1 MKKNIVYLLLA
12 SVLLL
17 TGCANYLDQDPED
30 LNSMDKIFSSKIE
43 TTKWYNRIY
52 SDDFMVQE
60 MHYSGQIPYFWCTD
74 ESAYIMESFV
84 RNIAEGKMSPD
95 NYYGYTGYNLYFFV
109 RYYQAIRHCNVFLEN
124 VDQCAELGEIDRR
137 TMKAEAR
144 FMRAYYHYLLLR
156 LYGPIPIAETSRT
169 ADQIATAQ
177 ARNTL
182 TECVNWINKEIDW
195 VCENGMPA
203 ARDEKFTLGLPTIGA
218 ARAIQSRMA
227 LMVASPLFN
236 GNTAYK
242 NWKNNDG
249 TVLMPQTYD
258 KELWKTAADAAKTVI
273 DMPEYKL
280 LKPAADATF
289 DEIVDNYRAVTTT
302 WGADKNT
309 EIIWGHPNSV
319 QWYGMC
325 ALPARWYGWNGR
337 YSLAIGMVNDFFMAD
352 GSVSRPLEEWF
363 SSKKFSTEPGDGTVA
378 NTFWMFV
385 GREPRF
391 YASVHFPN
399 QRLSYAYEN
408 KTDSYQDSDGYGVV
422 DFWYSGLSGNG
433 NTPGDKNTSG
443 FSVRKNIPLD
453 YRSNKQTGE
462 ATRMLNVP
470 FPIIRLGEVY
480 LNYAEAANEA
490 YGPDG
495 QAPGAAMTALE
506 ALNTVRSRVGMPAVL
521 DAYTT
526 DRDALRP
533 RIKNERA
540 VELCFEGYH
549 YYCDIRRWKDAP
561 SIHRTRLTGM
571 RVTKLKAGAT
581 AQYPTGFRY
590 ERFELPSN
598 RQIAWKNDGMYYV
611 QFQTSDLLKMK
622 NYVPN
627 EAW

>member
-1 MKKNIVYLLLA
+1 MKKNIVYLMLA
-12 SVLLL
+12 SLLL
-17 TGCANYLDQDPED
+17 FTGCADYLDQDPED

-74 ESAYIMESFV
+74 ESAYILESHV

-95 NYYGYTGYNLYFFV
+95 NYYGYTGSYNLYFFV
-109 RYYQAIRHCNVFLEN
+109 RYYQAIRHCNLFLEN
-124 VDQCAELGEIDRR
+124 VDKCAELGEIDRR
-137 TMKAEAR
+137 TMRAEAR

-156 LYGPIPIAETSRT
+156 LYGPIPIVETSRS
-169 ADQIATAQ
+169 ADQIGASQ

-182 TECVNWINKEIDW
+182 GECVRWINGEIDW
-195 VCENGMPA
+195 ACENGMPA

-218 ARAIQSRMA
+218 ARAIQSRML

-236 GNTAYK
+236 GNSAYK
-242 NWKNNDG
+242 NWTNHDG

-258 KELWKTAADAAKTVI
+258 KELWKDAADAAKTVI
-273 DMPEYKL
+273 DMTEYQL

-289 DEIVDNYRAVTTT
+289 DEIVDNLRAVTTT
-302 WGADKNT
+302 WGAGKNT

-337 YSLAIGMVNDFFMAD
+337 YSLAIGMINDFFMAD
-352 GSVSRPLEEWF
+352 GSPSRPLEEWF
-363 SSKKFSTEPGDGTVA
+363 ASKKFSAEAGNGTIA

-385 GREPRF
+385 DREPRF

-408 KTDSYQDSDGYGVV
+408 KTDSYQDADGYGVV

-433 NTPGDKNTSG
+433 STPGDKNTSG
-443 FSVRKNIPLD
+443 FSVRKNLPLD
-453 YRSNKQTGE
+453 YRSNKQTSE

-480 LNYAEAANEA
+480 LNYAEALNEYYGTSRQDEALYYLNEIRTRAGIPA
-490 YGPDG
+490 YEGTYSQDEMRGMIRHERKIELAWECNRYFDVRRWFTAHGPDG
-495 QAPGAAMTALE
+495 ELNHDEYGLDMSRGTGATDPAFFTLTKVANKRFDIQHYFLPIKSSEIMLNTQLVQAP
-506 ALNTVRSRVGMPAVL
+506 
-521 DAYTT
+521 
-526 DRDALRP
+526 
-533 RIKNERA
+533 
-540 VELCFEGYH
+540 
-549 YYCDIRRWKDAP
+549 YY
-561 SIHRTRLTGM
+561 
-571 RVTKLKAGAT
+571 
-581 AQYPTGFRY
+581 
-590 ERFELPSN
+590 
-598 RQIAWKNDGMYYV
+598 
-611 QFQTSDLLKMK
+611 
-622 NYVPN
+622 
-627 EAW
+627 